1 MAENNSQSLPEIL
14 NTSEQNSALG
24 ESLEDAKYL
33 PDDKA
38 YSKTSHSK
46 DYGNTSSGQ
55 KLLLSERGS
64 LLRMSAEF
72 VKFSKIHRKLLHRVC
87 KINANSSL
95 EDSGLHFAKRV
106 EESFCPAI
114 SMSSAKAIKEHLA
127 NVVKEYEELLDLTR
141 FTLLT
146 LQSFVEG
153 TCFETMLNGC
163 NTWEFITSK
172 YEKLNEEISSLT
184 KGNII

>member
-24 ESLEDAKYL
+24 ESLEDAKYF

-106 EESFCPAI
+106 EESFCP
-114 SMSSAKAIKEHLA
+114 
-127 NVVKEYEELLDLTR
+127 
-141 FTLLT
+141 
-146 LQSFVEG
+146 EG